1 MQESVDVIGQAV
13 FIRTDTP
20 DYAEE
25 AIPFKTLDEM
35 AAICSQAHPNLTL
48 EKIIVYSMSEGISH
62 ALTLGFVSSARAPR
76 PIDIHLIDR

>member
-1 MQESVDVIGQAV
+1 MSGNVIGQAV

-25 AIPFKTLDEM
+25 AIPFKTLEEM

-48 EKIIVYSMSEGISH
+48 EKIVVYSMSEGAPC
-62 ALTLGFVSSARAPR
+62 ALTLSFISSARTQQPSDLQLAN
-76 PIDIHLIDR
+76 H